1 MSLRNCF
8 VLTCD
13 SASERAQFCKNIL
26 EKVGFSVNFVRCIPH
41 TDKVISN
48 KISMQH
54 IYGLI
59 ANGTDANEW
68 VYVFEDDINVLEDI
82 TLDEIIEYEKISNT
96 FFYLG
101 VCVYNIR
108 EILLNKQ
115 HQINGHKIAVA
126 KGFIRGLHSIALSK
140 HGAKELLLFSE
151 QMTADRYMD
160 VILEKFSIKYPAN
173 VVRFDLESYIK
184 GHRGI
189 FYQDRNR
196 FPSSI

>member
-13 SASERAQFCKNIL
+13 LASERAQFSKNIL
-26 EKVGFSVNFVRCIPH
+26 EKVGFCVNFVTCIPH

-54 IYGLI
+54 IYDLI
-59 ANGTDANEW
+59 ANGQDEW

-108 EILLNKQ
+108 QILLNQ

-126 KGFIRGLHSIALSK
+126 KGYIRGLHSIALSK
-140 HGAKELLLFSE
+140 SGAKELLLYSE

-160 VILEKFSIKYPAN
+160 IILEKFSIKYPAN
-173 VVRFDLESYIK
+173 IVRFDLESYIK

-189 FYQDRNR
+189 FYQDRKR

>member
-1 MSLRNCF
+1 MSLRNCYL
-8 VLTCD
+8 LTCD
-13 SASERAQFCKNIL
+13 PASERAQFSKNIL
-26 EKVGFSVNFVRCIPH
+26 EKVGFCVNFVACIPH

-59 ANGTDANEW
+59 ANGQDEW
-68 VYVFEDDINVLEDI
+68 AYVFEDDINVLEDI

-108 EILLNKQ
+108 QILLNQ

-126 KGFIRGLHSIALSK
+126 KGYIRGLHSIALSK
-140 HGAKELLLFSE
+140 RGAKELLLYSK
-151 QMTADRYMD
+151 QTKDKYMD

-173 VVRFDLESYIK
+173 IVRFDLESYIK

-189 FYQDRNR
+189 FYQDRKR